1 MSERCHYLSILG
13 HEPPEKLSLATV
25 GRGRREKDEEV
36 EEGGDDD
43 SGTEILAGQEQEEGN
58 GTGEDG
64 EAHEDN
70 KAMEEHHQAK
80 DGSSLAQSDD
90 IMTEGKEHE
99 KVTPKVE
106 VEDKMACDTEE
117 NTEGDHGQ
125 EKDMR

>member
-58 GTGEDG
+58 GTGG
-64 EAHEDN
+64 RW
-70 KAMEEHHQAK
+70 
-80 DGSSLAQSDD
+80 GG
-90 IMTEGKEHE
+90 T
-99 KVTPKVE
+99 
-106 VEDKMACDTEE
+106 
-117 NTEGDHGQ
+117 
-125 EKDMR
+125 